1 MVTKSSSFVVL
12 LLTILG
18 MITIIPPLNAQKNIV
33 ENQAL
38 AGTLQQQQQQQQ
50 QYQQPQY
57 QQQQQQQYQQPLYQ
71 QQQYQQPPP
80 TLAQQYPQPYGMST
94 QDYMYMMQMMQYYM
108 SPLRA

>member
-12 LLTILG
+12 FLTILG

-38 AGTLQQQQQQQQ
+38 VGTLHQQQQQ

-57 QQQQQQQYQQPLYQ
+57 QQPQYQQPL
-71 QQQYQQPPP
+71 PP
-80 TLAQQYPQPYGMST
+80 TLAQQYPQPYGMSA
-94 QDYMYMMQMMQYYM
+94 QDFMYLMQLMQQYIQTLW
-108 SPLRA
+108 P